1 MPGGEERARRLGSA
15 RSIREMSAS
24 SVVLLGSWR
33 AAEVY
38 EEALERGAHQQ
49 GEGRIE

>member
-33 AAEVY
+33 AAEAY
-38 EEALERGAHQQ
+38 EALARGAYEQ